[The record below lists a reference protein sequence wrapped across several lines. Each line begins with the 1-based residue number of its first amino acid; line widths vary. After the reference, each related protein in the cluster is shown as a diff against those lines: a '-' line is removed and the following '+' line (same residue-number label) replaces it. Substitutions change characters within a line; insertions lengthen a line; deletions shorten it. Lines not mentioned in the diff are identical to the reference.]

1 MKSVIRNTDWGIMAM
16 NASLEDMAILRLPE
30 VKQLVGLGKSSIYR
44 MMDEGYFPR
53 RVNLGSRAVG
63 WRAGDVRA
71 WLQSRMELREAP
83 ARKARR
89 HP

>member
-1 MKSVIRNTDWGIMAM
+1 MSAL
-16 NASLEDMAILRLPE
+16 LEDMAILRLPE

-44 MMDEGYFPR
+44 MMDEGHFPR
-53 RVNLGSRAVG
+53 RVSLGSRAIG

-71 WLQSRMELREAP
+71 WLQSRMERREAP
-83 ARKARR
+83 AWKARR

>member
-1 MKSVIRNTDWGIMAM
+1 M
-16 NASLEDMAILRLPE
+16 NAPLEDMAILRLPE

-44 MMDEGYFPR
+44 MMDEGHFPR
-53 RVNLGSRAVG
+53 RIMLGPRAVG

-71 WLQSRMELREAP
+71 WLQSRMEWREAP